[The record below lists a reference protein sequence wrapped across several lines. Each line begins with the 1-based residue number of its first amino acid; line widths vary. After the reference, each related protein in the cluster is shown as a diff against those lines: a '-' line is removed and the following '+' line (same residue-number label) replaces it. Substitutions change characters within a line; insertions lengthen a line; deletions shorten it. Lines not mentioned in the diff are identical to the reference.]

1 MKQEDKDKQQK
12 NVYNQ
17 MAWILNYQPKI
28 EHQHIHMGNH
38 SEKENDN
45 QKNYDAEDAEMAE
58 EVQANNQSDIEQP
71 HDNLSSLSAS
81 RQTILGQLLDLTDKG
96 DWIKDYIGEQVKAMM
111 KTVLG
116 QGDTLLKDNEAEL
129 SKKLWKLL
137 ENGRGDRVAIV
148 WQNIVGYLD
157 EKGLFYLK
165 GSPALNKDFFG
176 NEKNY
181 SNIDKGRPR
190 NQDNG
195 MSSGFR
201 EILPLLDAYV
211 PRVDKKA

>member
-45 QKNYDAEDAEMAE
+45 QKNYDAEVAEMAE
-58 EVQANNQSDIEQP
+58 ELQANNQSDIEQP

>member
-45 QKNYDAEDAEMAE
+45 QKNYDAEVAEMAE
-58 EVQANNQSDIEQP
+58 ELQANNQSDIEQP

-201 EILPLLDAYV
+201 EILPLLDAYL

>member
-45 QKNYDAEDAEMAE
+45 QKNYDAEVAEMAE
-58 EVQANNQSDIEQP
+58 ELQANNQSDIEQP

-96 DWIKDYIGEQVKAMM
+96 DWIKDYIGEQIKAMM

-201 EILPLLDAYV
+201 EILPLLDAYL

>member
-71 HDNLSSLSAS
+71 HDDLSSLSAS

>member
-45 QKNYDAEDAEMAE
+45 QKYYDAEVAEMAE
-58 EVQANNQSDIEQP
+58 ELQANNQSDIEQP

-201 EILPLLDAYV
+201 EILPLLDAYL

>member
-45 QKNYDAEDAEMAE
+45 QKNYDAEVAEMAE
-58 EVQANNQSDIEQP
+58 ELQANNQSDIEQP

-81 RQTILGQLLDLTDKG
+81 RQTILSQLLDLTDKG

-201 EILPLLDAYV
+201 EILPLLDAYL

>member
-45 QKNYDAEDAEMAE
+45 QKNYDAEVAEMAE
-58 EVQANNQSDIEQP
+58 ELQANNQSDIEQP

-201 EILPLLDAYV
+201 EILPLLDTYV

>member
-45 QKNYDAEDAEMAE
+45 QKNYDAEGAEMAE
-58 EVQANNQSDIEQP
+58 EVQTTNQSGIEQP
-71 HDNLSSLSAS
+71 HDNVSSLSAS
-81 RQTILGQLLDLTDKG
+81 RQTILDQLLDLTDKG
-96 DWIKDYIGEQVKAMM
+96 DWIKDYIGEQVKAML

-116 QGDTLLKDNEAEL
+116 QGDTLLKANEAEL

-165 GSPALNKDFFG
+165 GSPTLNKDFFG